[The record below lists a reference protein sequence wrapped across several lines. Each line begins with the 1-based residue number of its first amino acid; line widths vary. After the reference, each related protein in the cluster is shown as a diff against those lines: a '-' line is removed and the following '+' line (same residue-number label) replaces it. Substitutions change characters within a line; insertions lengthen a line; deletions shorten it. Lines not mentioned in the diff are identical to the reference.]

1 MQESNTSRLIIVE
14 DIYELR
20 DRKQAELEFYNR
32 ELIKL
37 QQRMNYIRLEM
48 DLTNR
53 IIDMIER
60 ESIVDLRTTFM
71 RKNGDS

>member
-37 QQRMNYIRLEM
+37 QQKMNYIRIEM

-60 ESIVDLRTTFM
+60 EAVVDLRTTFM
-71 RKNGDS
+71 RKSSDG